1 MVIIII
7 TGCRFI
13 FEVTLRISI
22 VGSRRER
29 RVGPMLT
36 VCLTLRKLSV
46 MNSVRTSTE
55 VVKASSMYPE
65 VNA

>member
-1 MVIIII
+1 ML
-7 TGCRFI
+7 TGYRFI
-13 FEVTLRISI
+13 FEVTLRILI
-22 VGSRRER
+22 VGSQRER

-36 VCLTLRKLSV
+36 VYLTLRKLSV
-46 MNSVRTSTE
+46 MNSAKTITE

>member
-1 MVIIII
+1 MI
-7 TGCRFI
+7 
-13 FEVTLRISI
+13 LI

-46 MNSVRTSTE
+46 MNSAKTITE